1 MNDTGRVRLLDL
13 GRQLEHLREDLERAA
28 AEVITSGWYL
38 FGERTMRFEGAFAG
52 WLGIDHAVS
61 CANGTDAITLALWS
75 AGIGPGDTV
84 LTVPNTAFPTA
95 CAITRTGATPGFF
108 DIDPD
113 TWLID
118 TEKAPTA
125 VGESTR
131 AVIPVHLYGHAVDV
145 PALREALHDDVLIIE
160 DCAQGHGATL
170 NGRMVGTL
178 SDIAAFSFYPSKN
191 LCALGDAGAV
201 TTNSEEYAERARQLR
216 FYGQESRDHHTEV
229 GFNSRIDEMQAAFLT
244 IELAYID
251 RWVSRRREIADRYDA
266 ALDRDAIRR
275 PAITDGSHPSYHLYV
290 VRVEDRTT
298 FRRLLDEAGIDTGV
312 HYPVPI
318 PYQPAYRHL
327 GYARGDFPY
336 AEALAGEIVSLPVA
350 PHLSDAEVE
359 QVITACRTYTRAG
372 G

>member
-1 MNDTGRVRLLDL
+1 MNDDGRVRLLDL
-13 GRQLEHLREDLERAA
+13 GRQFKPLREDFERTA

-38 FGERTMRFEGAFAG
+38 FGERTKRFEGAFAE
-52 WLGIDHAVS
+52 WLGTGHAVA

-75 AGIGPGDTV
+75 LGIGPGDTV
-84 LTVPNTAFPTA
+84 ATVPNTAFPTA
-95 CAITRTGATPGFF
+95 CAITLTGATPVFV
-108 DIDPD
+108 DINPD

-118 TEKAPTA
+118 VEGAAGT

-131 AVIPVHLYGHAVDV
+131 AVIPVHLYGHVVDI
-145 PALREALHDDVLIIE
+145 PALREALPRAVRIIE

-170 NGRMVGTL
+170 NGRLVGTF

-201 TTNSEEYAERARQLR
+201 ATDSENYAERARQLR
-216 FYGQESRDHHTEV
+216 FYGQEGRDHHTEV

-244 IELAYID
+244 IELEYID
-251 RWVSRRREIADRYDA
+251 RWVDRRRQIADRYDA
-266 ALDRDAIRR
+266 ELDRGAIRR
-275 PAITDGSHPSYHLYV
+275 PAITEGSHPSYHLYV
-290 VRVEDRTT
+290 VRVDDRTT
-298 FRRLLDEAGIDTGV
+298 FRRLLDEAGIDTGI

-327 GYARGDFPY
+327 GYARGDFPHS
-336 AEALAGEIVSLPVA
+336 EALAGEIVSLPVA

-359 QVITACRTYTRAG
+359 RIIAACHTYARAG